1 MANFA
6 IKNLNGWNNVE
17 GKIFLGEE
25 LGLTGAE
32 ASVQR
37 LAAGQNPAFLHH
49 QSGTDRH
56 DELQYAHTAFQ
67 LCAFCS
73 DDLCLCRNSKL
84 RNVLQ
89 T

>member
-32 ASVQR
+32 ASVQ
-37 LAAGQNPAFLHH
+37 LSLIHI
-49 QSGTDRH
+49 
-56 DELQYAHTAFQ
+56 
-67 LCAFCS
+67 
-73 DDLCLCRNSKL
+73 
-84 RNVLQ
+84 
-89 T
+89 

>member
-37 LAAGQNPAFLHH
+37 RKSCIPSFTQNSRRTLHH
-49 QSGTDRH
+49 HFGQR
-56 DELQYAHTAFQ
+56 
-67 LCAFCS
+67 
-73 DDLCLCRNSKL
+73 RI
-84 RNVLQ
+84 
-89 T
+89 

>member
-37 LAAGQNPAFLHH
+37 LAAGENPAFLHSH
-49 QSGTDRH
+49 KTH
-56 DELQYAHTAFQ
+56 EELYIIISDI
-67 LCAFCS
+67 CS
-73 DDLCLCRNSKL
+73 R
-84 RNVLQ
+84 VLLNARGMFI
-89 T
+89 TLT

>member
-37 LAAGQNPAFLHH
+37 LAAGENPAFLHSPDNH
-49 QSGTDRH
+49 RVMPTCG
-56 DELQYAHTAFQ
+56 
-67 LCAFCS
+67 
-73 DDLCLCRNSKL
+73 
-84 RNVLQ
+84 Q
-89 T
+89 TLTFPREEA

>member
-37 LAAGQNPAFLHH
+37 LAAGEILH
-49 QSGTDRH
+49 SFI
-56 DELQYAHTAFQ
+56 HTK
-67 LCAFCS
+67 LTK
-73 DDLCLCRNSKL
+73 NSTSSFRAKANMRL
-84 RNVLQ
+84 
-89 T
+89 TE